1 LGKASG
7 KESVNQVI
15 HIITTL
21 MRGGA
26 ENQLLIL
33 ASEQVSQGKDVHV
46 FFLKDKSELA
56 AEFKLSGASVHAE
69 IANISPLRQVSAL
82 RKFLGDSR
90 FKGAIVH
97 GHLPRAQIIAAL
109 SVEKSQF
116 LICSRH
122 DEDKFFPNGHLWFSR
137 LLFKLVDRKT
147 RKWIAISQ
155 SVRESMKKYG
165 ENPKRGEIEVVH
177 YGYRSPQNKL
187 DSSLIEEL
195 RETYDI
201 REEQFVVGCVA
212 RLVWQKDHA
221 TLLKAFA
228 IYSPKNPKARL
239 ILIGDGPLR
248 NQLLELAR
256 ELGILDSVV
265 FVGKV
270 SNVRE
275 HLQLLDVF
283 VLSSITEGFGLVLLE
298 AMEAELPII
307 ASKISVIPE
316 VLGDSG
322 LLFETGNPRDLA
334 RMIELLEIRQTRDNY
349 SDMSGKKLKEYAPE
363 IMFAKIENVYEKAVL
378 IL

>member
-1 LGKASG
+1 M
-7 KESVNQVI
+7 N
-15 HIITTL
+15 
-21 MRGGA
+21 
-26 ENQLLIL
+26 
-33 ASEQVSQGKDVHV
+33 
-46 FFLKDKSELA
+46 
-56 AEFKLSGASVHAE
+56 
-69 IANISPLRQVSAL
+69 
-82 RKFLGDSR
+82 
-90 FKGAIVH
+90 
-97 GHLPRAQIIAAL
+97 
-109 SVEKSQF
+109 
-116 LICSRH
+116 
-122 DEDKFFPNGHLWFSR
+122 
-137 LLFKLVDRKT
+137 
-147 RKWIAISQ
+147 
-155 SVRESMKKYG
+155 KYG

-177 YGYRSPQNKL
+177 YGYRSAQNKL
-187 DSSLIEEL
+187 DSSLFEEL
-195 RETYDI
+195 SETYDI

-221 TLLKAFA
+221 TLLKAFG
-228 IYSPKNPKARL
+228 IYSSKNPKARL

-248 NQLLELAR
+248 NQLIELAR

-307 ASKISVIPE
+307 ASKISAIPE

-349 SDMSGKKLKEYAPE
+349 SDMSRKKLKEYAPE